1 MTTQPQIPNRVRRVA
16 MPPIDALN
24 TRMAQLNAA
33 GGDVISLGQSVPFFG
48 PPPDMTDAVARAL
61 TDFGP
66 RLHTYGPDAGIPEL
80 REALSCKLSRFNG
93 IQADPATQ
101 IMVTPGSNQAFAA
114 TMMTLLEPGDEVAI
128 ASPYYFNH
136 HMAIELCNGA
146 VRPIPLSE
154 ENGFQMRADDV
165 ERALTPR
172 TKAVVIISPNNP
184 TGAVYASDEIAAIT
198 DLAAR
203 RGIYVISDD
212 AYETFSY
219 DGARHVSAASIAE
232 RPELVIS
239 LGSLSK
245 TLGMTGW
252 RIGYIAASP
261 DFIQQALKVQDA
273 TAICAPIIAQIA
285 ALSALDHH
293 PRYPQSMIAE
303 LDRRRALFE
312 TAIAGIPQLHWRKTD
327 GALFAMV
334 RADGAN
340 ANLAWDI
347 LERAGVLTVP
357 GAAFGQRW
365 SSYLRIS
372 YGCGEAPRYEEAL
385 DRLWAYFAIVPP
397 PFAPPAIPC

>member
-1 MTTQPQIPNRVRRVA
+1 

-48 PPPDMTDAVARAL
+48 PPPGMTDAVARAL

-80 REALSCKLSRFNG
+80 REALSRKLFRFNG
-93 IQADPATQ
+93 VEADPATQ

-136 HMAIELCNGA
+136 HMAIELCNGV

-154 ENGFQMRADDV
+154 ENGFQMRAEDV
-165 ERALTPR
+165 ERALTSR

-184 TGAVYASDEIAAIT
+184 TGAVYAPEEIAAIT

-219 DGARHVSAASIAE
+219 GRRAPRQRRIRRPAPRASHIARQPI
-232 RPELVIS
+232 
-239 LGSLSK
+239 
-245 TLGMTGW
+245 
-252 RIGYIAASP
+252 
-261 DFIQQALKVQDA
+261 QDA
-273 TAICAPIIAQIA
+273 RNDRMANRIHSRVPR
-285 ALSALDHH
+285 LH
-293 PRYPQSMIAE
+293 PTGVESP
-303 LDRRRALFE
+303 RRHR
-312 TAIAGIPQLHWRKTD
+312 H
-327 GALFAMV
+327 
-334 RADGAN
+334 
-340 ANLAWDI
+340 
-347 LERAGVLTVP
+347 
-357 GAAFGQRW
+357 
-365 SSYLRIS
+365 LR
-372 YGCGEAPRYEEAL
+372 
-385 DRLWAYFAIVPP
+385 PP
-397 PFAPPAIPC
+397 S